1 MFELKP
7 VLLHIVVDGELEADK
22 LPSTRQWEFLKAVT
36 AVLQPFKKA
45 QKFLEGEK
53 YVTASVVPG
62 MVLRCREALEK
73 SKEGGEVA
81 ASKLSGIMLADF
93 ESRWGKKTEPVWSA
107 NGSHGMKRGHKNRH
121 VGVHPVFVI
130 AAALDPRFKNA
141 VFPLRGQGG
150 GLNFDN
156 NSLEKIETEIIDL
169 LVNAK
174 EIDMVAM
181 NNIVGNE
188 GVAQGVGGGKDDD
201 SFMDF
206 DDEATASPLD
216 GTNPKLECKQ
226 EWDRFKETPGIRSKD
241 CPLDWW
247 RDRKEKFP
255 TIAFLARQ
263 FLAAQATS
271 APTERIFS
279 RASRIISQLRTRL
292 DPTIASQTHF
302 VAENI
307 DWFYAELEKE
317 GATESDTN
325 QQK

>member
-1 MFELKP
+1 
-7 VLLHIVVDGELEADK
+7 
-22 LPSTRQWEFLKAVT
+22 
-36 AVLQPFKKA
+36 
-45 QKFLEGEK
+45 
-53 YVTASVVPG
+53 
-62 MVLRCREALEK
+62 
-73 SKEGGEVA
+73 
-81 ASKLSGIMLADF
+81 
-93 ESRWGKKTEPVWSA
+93 
-107 NGSHGMKRGHKNRH
+107 
-121 VGVHPVFVI
+121 
-130 AAALDPRFKNA
+130 
-141 VFPLRGQGG
+141 
-150 GLNFDN
+150 
-156 NSLEKIETEIIDL
+156 
-169 LVNAK
+169 
-174 EIDMVAM
+174 MVAM

-188 GVAQGVGGGKDDD
+188 GVAQGVGGDKDDD

-317 GATESDTN
+317 GATESDN